1 MPMSVTNTAARGTA
15 YSDIRIGECQVHQVK
30 LDVSTLTGVDDA
42 DGVLPVGLPIG
53 DGGIPVAG
61 TTDIVV
67 GVIGPEP
74 VKLGAADHFGNVI
87 ISGNLNYQAIVDNLG
102 RVWDANELASVKL
115 NKALK
120 VHPPVAATS

>member
-74 VKLGAADHFGNVI
+74 VKLEAADHFGNII
-87 ISGNLNYQAIVDNLG
+87 ISGNLNYQAIIDNLG